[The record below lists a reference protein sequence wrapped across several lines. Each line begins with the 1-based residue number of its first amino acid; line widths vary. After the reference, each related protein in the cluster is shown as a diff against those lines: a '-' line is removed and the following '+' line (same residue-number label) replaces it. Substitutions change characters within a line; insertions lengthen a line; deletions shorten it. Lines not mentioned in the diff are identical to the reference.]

1 MHILD
6 IARVFNNDGEGKK
19 TDKAR
24 YFSDVHSSNFQRR
37 NFLEP
42 LVKEDF
48 KIQNKMLNN
57 VECLSE
63 KSITNNSHSE
73 KTARHYLVFSC
84 LTKK

>member
-37 NFLEP
+37 NF
-42 LVKEDF
+42 F
-48 KIQNKMLNN
+48 ITFGQRRFQNPKQN
-57 VECLSE
+57 VEQ
-63 KSITNNSHSE
+63 
-73 KTARHYLVFSC
+73 R
-84 LTKK
+84 